1 MTRTPSTSDSDTT
14 FASAGGA
21 IDRGLAHDINN
32 QLQGMVLH
40 VDLLRPIVEGD
51 AKAMKHLGYVQE
63 GIERIMKLIE
73 KPKE

>member
-1 MTRTPSTSDSDTT
+1 
-14 FASAGGA
+14 
-21 IDRGLAHDINN
+21 
-32 QLQGMVLH
+32 MVLH